1 MASLDQFEDWAD
13 TKEPPCPW
21 PSTKPMLAAER
32 AMSLL
37 GSSVLILVLVGIGAA
52 EVPSEPPNTLLEA
65 EMQHKLI
72 APIREKK
79 PRYTH
84 RSITSL
90 AIEDFKQMALDA
102 RELRPIGGTRLRL
115 RARRGRPSSDG
126 SRSDAGP
133 VVATATPDDL
143 ATRPRPAT
151 TRRGSHAGRGG
162 VIV

>member
-1 MASLDQFEDWAD
+1 
-13 TKEPPCPW
+13 
-21 PSTKPMLAAER
+21 MLATEL

-37 GSSVLILVLVGIGAA
+37 GSSVLILVLIGIGAA
-52 EVPSEPPNTLLEA
+52 DVPGEPPNTLFEA

-84 RSITSL
+84 RSISSR

-102 RELRPIGGTRLRL
+102 WELRPIGGTPLRL
-115 RARRGRPSSDG
+115 RAHRGRPSSDG
-126 SRSDAGP
+126 SRSDPGP

-143 ATRPRPAT
+143 AARPRQVT
-151 TRRGSHAGRGG
+151 TRRRSHAGRAG
-162 VIV
+162 VIA